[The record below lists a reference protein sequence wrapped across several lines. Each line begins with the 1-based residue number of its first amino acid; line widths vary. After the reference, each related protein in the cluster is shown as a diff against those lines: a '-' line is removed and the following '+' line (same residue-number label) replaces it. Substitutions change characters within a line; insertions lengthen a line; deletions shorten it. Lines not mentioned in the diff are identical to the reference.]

1 MKVVAVMRLKMNSE
15 EWMNDAKDA
24 VNGGGVVRS
33 RLSSGHWLLSRRRTW
48 YSKRRL
54 RVGKCWVLGRCDG
67 EESRLAGV
75 AACVAL
81 QAQCVGAGDLY
92 LGRIGSVKWLN
103 AANISEALGRSE
115 D

>member
-1 MKVVAVMRLKMNSE
+1 MATDCWRLVK
-15 EWMNDAKDA
+15 ATYL
-24 VNGGGVVRS
+24 VQQTTTQ
-33 RLSSGHWLLSRRRTW
+33 RRQMLRTC
-48 YSKRRL
+48 RR
-54 RVGKCWVLGRCDG
+54 CG

-92 LGRIGSVKWLN
+92 LGRIGSGKWLN